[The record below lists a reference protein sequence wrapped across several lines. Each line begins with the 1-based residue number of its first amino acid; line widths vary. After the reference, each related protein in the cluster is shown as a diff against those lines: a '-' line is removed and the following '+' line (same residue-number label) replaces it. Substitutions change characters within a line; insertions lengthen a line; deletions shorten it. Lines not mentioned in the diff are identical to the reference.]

1 MHNPHKNIIRSGRAA
16 RDPNPARTAPEPPQ
30 AGVRALLRALNRHAR
45 DLTVRISLVM
55 YGWYGLVGARVGV
68 NVLDSAM
75 PKGKTFPQHWLAST
89 TFSTEL
95 ENFFASSAKLG
106 ISQSLVKVPV

>member
-30 AGVRALLRALNRHAR
+30 AGGRALLRALNRHAR

-75 PKGKTFPQHWLAST
+75 PKGKTFPTALARKHNLFNS
-89 TFSTEL
+89 EL
-95 ENFFASSAKLG
+95 EKFFASSAKKAFH
-106 ISQSLVKVPV
+106 SHW

>member
-55 YGWYGLVGARVGV
+55 YGWYGLVGARVGL

-75 PKGKTFPQHWLAST
+75 PKGKTFPTALARKHNLFNS
-89 TFSTEL
+89 EL
-95 ENFFASSAKLG
+95 EKFFASSAKKAFH
-106 ISQSLVKVPV
+106 SHW

>member
-55 YGWYGLVGARVGV
+55 YGWHGLVGARVGV

-75 PKGKTFPQHWLAST
+75 PKGKTFPTALARKHNL
-89 TFSTEL
+89 F
-95 ENFFASSAKLG
+95 N
-106 ISQSLVKVPV
+106 